1 MKSVV
6 ITGLALVLG
15 VVGLARAADLA
26 IKPDDII
33 TGRQAAFDLQQGV
46 FSAMKG
52 TIDAGGSVKPLVDGA
67 KGLVSW
73 GHAIPAMFPVG
84 TESGHNTKA
93 KPEIWSDQAD
103 FEKDAANLVA
113 AADKLVTLAEADDKA
128 GFAAQWKET
137 GGTCGACHRAFRA
150 R

>member
-1 MKSVV
+1 MKSLVV
-6 ITGLALVLG
+6 GTVALVLG
-15 VVGLARAADLA
+15 VVGLARAADLVV
-26 IKPDDII
+26 KPDDII
-33 TGRQAAFDLQQGV
+33 AGRQAAFDLQQGV

-73 GHAIPAMFPVG
+73 GHAMPAMFPVG
-84 TESGHNTKA
+84 TEAGHNTKA
-93 KPEIWSDQAD
+93 RPEIWSDRAT
-103 FEKDAANLVA
+103 FEKDAANLAA
-113 AADKLVTLAEADDKA
+113 AADKLLTLAEADDKA
-128 GFAAQWKET
+128 GFAAAWKDA

>member
-1 MKSVV
+1 MKSLVAGAVV
-6 ITGLALVLG
+6 LVVG
-15 VVGLARAADLA
+15 VVGLAQAADLA
-26 IKPDDII
+26 VKPDDII

-67 KGLVSW
+67 KGLASW

-84 TESGHNTKA
+84 TEAGHNTKA
-93 KPEIWSDQAD
+93 KPEIWSDRAT
-103 FEKDAANLVA
+103 FEKDAANLAA
-113 AADKLVTLAEADDKA
+113 AADKLLTLAEADDKA